1 MRRCFDV
8 AAVLVPGLALSRDAR
23 LCPRL
28 VLRGCHAAHH
38 PLRHARRSRHRL
50 CQARALERRA
60 RGDRDRKARAEEC
73 DDPRPHHRRPQ
84 PHRHDQRRRGDRGD
98 LQLAGRRPVALRRP
112 DQPRFPDGA
121 GCGADVGGDDRALK
135 LHDRRAL
142 RLCRPA
148 CAAFPVGEFWMATV
162 FDDVR
167 PVAAISRRAWRPLR
181 ILRELPTIPLAVV
194 ALLAFAAIFAPV
206 IAPYS
211 PLEPVSPTEEQ
222 CFARYGMASCPYL
235 DDAPPFWSVE
245 GSFATPL
252 GTDFLGRDVLSRL
265 IYGARI
271 SLLVALTGTVVAGAI
286 GTILGVLAGYLGRWW
301 DQIIMRITDAWLTL
315 PSLVF
320 AILIS
325 SVRGPGVWNVVLI
338 LALVFWSR
346 YSRAVRGEVLA
357 LRERDFVRLAE
368 INGISKTRIIARH
381 LIPNVMNTVMVLFR

>member
-1 MRRCFDV
+1 
-8 AAVLVPGLALSRDAR
+8 
-23 LCPRL
+23 
-28 VLRGCHAAHH
+28 
-38 PLRHARRSRHRL
+38 
-50 CQARALERRA
+50 
-60 RGDRDRKARAEEC
+60 
-73 DDPRPHHRRPQ
+73 
-84 PHRHDQRRRGDRGD
+84 
-98 LQLAGRRPVALRRP
+98 
-112 DQPRFPDGA
+112 
-121 GCGADVGGDDRALK
+121 
-135 LHDRRAL
+135 
-142 RLCRPA
+142 
-148 CAAFPVGEFWMATV
+148 MATV

-167 PVAAISRRAWRPLR
+167 SVAAIPRRAWRPLR
-181 ILRELPTIPLAVV
+181 ILRELPTIPLLMV
-194 ALLAFAAIFAPV
+194 ALLAFAAILAPV
-206 IAPYS
+206 IAPHS
-211 PLEPVSPTEEQ
+211 PLEPVTPTEEQ
-222 CFARYGMASCPYL
+222 CLARYGMASCPYL
-235 DDAPPFWSVE
+235 DDVPPFWSAG

-271 SLLVALTGTVVAGAI
+271 SLLVALTGTLVAGAI

-301 DQIIMRITDAWLTL
+301 DQIIMRVTDAWLTL

-381 LIPNVMNTVMVLFR
+381 LIPNVMNTVMVLFSLQVGVAVIIEASLSFLGVGVPPPEPSWGLMMAQARDGLMEGKWWLSVFPGICITMLVLSANMLGDWLRVRLDPQLRNR